1 MFKLPED
8 RLYSENH
15 LWIKKK
21 KKKLVRIG
29 LTDYFSLK
37 NWEIVEIDLPEEE
50 ETFEKDEIFGSIET
64 VEEVFDLVMPVSGKI
79 VAVNEKVLDDVDI
92 LNEDPYDDGWLVDV
106 ELLNPEELEELLPP
120 EDYEMKF
127 LEEIEEIPEEKL
139 IEEEEEW

>member
-15 LWIKKK
+15 LWVKKK
-21 KKKLVRIG
+21 KKKLARIG
-29 LTDYFSLK
+29 LTDYFNLK
-37 NWEIVEIDLPEEE
+37 NWEIIDIDLPEEE

-79 VAVNEKVLDDVDI
+79 VAVNEKVLDDVDV
-92 LNEDPYDDGWLVDV
+92 LNEDPYDDGWLIDV

-120 EDYEMKF
+120 EDYEMRF
-127 LEEIEEIPEEKL
+127 LEEIEEIPEERI
-139 IEEEEEW
+139 IEEEEE

>member
-37 NWEIVEIDLPEEE
+37 NLEIVEIDLPEEE
-50 ETFEKDEIFGSIET
+50 EEFEKDEIFGSIET
-64 VEEVFDLVMPVSGKI
+64 VEKVFDLIMPVSGKI
-79 VAVNEKVLDDVDI
+79 ARVNEKVLEDIDI
-92 LNEDPYDDGWLVDV
+92 LNEDPYDEGWLLEI
-106 ELLNPEELEELLPP
+106 ELLNPSELEELLPP

-127 LEEIEEIPEEKL
+127 LEEIEEIPEEK
-139 IEEEEEW
+139 IVEEEE